1 VGARPPRWQCRLHW
15 RAGSVPAPAQGFR
28 LWPDSGGLPED
39 TRLRPLDT
47 LPSPAVTEEK
57 KDVEVTEVT
66 PADTARFGLVKSR
79 VRLWGYAAPTGAT
92 TCATGRAGA
101 GAGAET
107 TGGGTGG
114 GSTTGPRRKRAW
126 PVRSRMEMTLR
137 NLDTAWSA
145 ISPNGGCGGGA
156 PQPGAPRV
164 SGRRVLLAGGGGQ
177 GEKGE
182 GEGTRGGGCAGKERA
197 AGGCWVGERKK
208 TKT

>member
-1 VGARPPRWQCRLHW
+1 
-15 RAGSVPAPAQGFR
+15 

-39 TRLRPLDT
+39 TRLRPLDK

-57 KDVEVTEVT
+57 KDVEVTEVA

-79 VRLWGYAAPTGAT
+79 VRLWGCAAPTGAT
-92 TCATGRAGA
+92 TCATGR
-101 GAGAET
+101 
-107 TGGGTGG
+107 GTGG
-114 GSTTGPRRKRAW
+114 GSTTGPQRKRAW

-145 ISPNGGCGGGA
+145 ISPNDGCGGGA
-156 PQPGAPRV
+156 SQPGVPRV

-182 GEGTRGGGCAGKERA
+182 GEGTRGRRLCREGESRRRLLGGRE
-197 AGGCWVGERKK
+197 EEKK
-208 TKT
+208 LKPRLIPCRNANSQP